1 MAGVAAQP
9 LAASM
14 SARSSPVVNGNG
26 NANLDYVN
34 SHGSLPESPASAA
47 PPPAPASKKGKPP
60 SNQKPQDDQKKTEK
74 LLAARIN
81 ELEQNTKGDK
91 EQEAEIEREVKK
103 ATRDLTNLLTGMETP
118 LSRLEAVQ
126 TKYTELLGRMKRLD
140 QENAKNKKRGDL
152 FQKEKETQRT
162 ELSKTVSMKEKL
174 EKLCRE
180 LTKENKKVK
189 EENKKIE
196 ESEKKSRELQGDKL
210 ESVLWVVDE
219 VIDQREN
226 PDAMKLNM
234 EMDEVF
240 RQKFKSFIEQYE
252 LRELHF
258 QSLMRTKECEVQYN
272 LARYER
278 ERKAAENEQTRSR
291 TLSAQVSTFS
301 QTETELRSQLN
312 IYVEKFKQVED
323 TLNNSNDLFL
333 TFRKEME
340 EMSKKTKRLEKEN
353 LNLTRKHE
361 STNRNILEMAEER
374 TRVNKDLE
382 ILRKKNNTLESVIRR
397 MQEQGRAPAAGS
409 ALEGDEEGT
418 ESDYDDEE
426 EYEGESEE
434 GEYDD
439 DTEEEALQAQVGS
452 LPTFGPVPPPP
463 PVSQAQLN
471 GKINGEVN
479 GLKSSY
485 VV

>member
-1 MAGVAAQP
+1 MAGAAAQP
-9 LAASM
+9 PTAST
-14 SARSSPVVNGNG
+14 STRSSPAVNGNG
-26 NANLDYVN
+26 NANLDYIN
-34 SHGSLPESPASAA
+34 GHGTLPDSPASAV
-47 PPPAPASKKGKPP
+47 PPPTATTKKGKPT

-74 LLAARIN
+74 LLAAKIS
-81 ELEQNTKGDK
+81 ELEQNNKGDK

-126 TKYTELLGRMKRLD
+126 TRYTELLAKMKRLD
-140 QENAKNKKRGDL
+140 QENARNKKRGDL
-152 FQKEKETQRT
+152 FQKEKEAQRT
-162 ELSKTVSMKEKL
+162 ELTKTVSMKEKL

-180 LTKENKKVK
+180 LTRENKKVK

-196 ESEKKSRELQGDKL
+196 ESEKRSRELQGEKV
-210 ESVLWVVDE
+210 EGVLWVVDDI
-219 VIDQREN
+219 VDQREN
-226 PDAMKLNM
+226 PESMKLNL

-240 RQKFKSFIEQYE
+240 RQKFRSFIEQYE

-272 LARYER
+272 LARLER
-278 ERKAAENEQTRSR
+278 ERKLAENEQIRSR

-312 IYVEKFKQVED
+312 IYVEKFRQVED
-323 TLNNSNDLFL
+323 TLNNSNELFL

-340 EMSKKTKRLEKEN
+340 EMSRKTKRLEKEN
-353 LNLTRKHE
+353 LNLNRKQE
-361 STNRNILEMAEER
+361 LTKRNILEMAEDR
-374 TRVNKDLE
+374 TRVNKELE
-382 ILRKKNNTLESVIRR
+382 TLRKKNNTLESVIRR
-397 MQEQGRAPAAGS
+397 MQEQGRAPATGS
-409 ALEGDEEGT
+409 TLEGDEEGT

-426 EYEGESEE
+426 EYEGDSEE

-463 PVSQAQLN
+463 PIPQAQLN
-471 GKINGEVN
+471 GRPSSEVN
-479 GLKSSY
+479 GIKPSY
-485 VV
+485 AV

>member
-1 MAGVAAQP
+1 MAGVAAQAP
-9 LAASM
+9 ASST
-14 SARSSPVVNGNG
+14 SARSSPAMNGNS
-26 NANLDYVN
+26 NMNLDYIN
-34 SHGSLPESPASAA
+34 GHGGLPDSPVSTV
-47 PPPAPASKKGKPP
+47 PPPAVTPKKGKN
-60 SNQKPQDDQKKTEK
+60 SSTQKPQDDQKKTEK
-74 LLAARIN
+74 LLAARIS

-91 EQEAEIEREVKK
+91 EQEAEIEREVKR
-103 ATRDLTNLLTGMETP
+103 ATRDLTNLLTGIETP

-126 TKYTELLGRMKRLD
+126 NKYTELLGRMKRLD

-152 FQKEKETQRT
+152 FQKEKEAQRS
-162 ELSKTVSMKEKL
+162 ELTKTVSMKEKL

-196 ESEKKSRELQGDKL
+196 ESEKRSRELQGEKV
-210 ESVLWVVDE
+210 EGVLWVVDE
-219 VIDQREN
+219 VMDQKEN
-226 PDAMKLNM
+226 PDTMKLNM

-240 RQKFKSFIEQYE
+240 RQKFRSFIEQYE

-278 ERKAAENEQTRSR
+278 ERKAAENEQNKSR

-353 LNLTRKHE
+353 LTLTRKHDL
-361 STNRNILEMAEER
+361 TNRNILEMAEDR
-374 TRVNKDLE
+374 TRVNKELE
-382 ILRKKNNTLESVIRR
+382 TLRKKNNTLESVIRR
-397 MQEQGRAPAAGS
+397 MQEQGRAPAAES

-418 ESDYDDEE
+418 ESDYDDDE

-452 LPTFGPVPPPP
+452 LPAFGPVPPPP
-463 PVSQAQLN
+463 PASQTQVN
-471 GKINGEVN
+471 GKLNGEVN
-479 GLKSSY
+479 GIKSSHA
-485 VV
+485 V

>member
-1 MAGVAAQP
+1 MAGVTAQP
-9 LAASM
+9 PAASM
-14 SARSSPVVNGNG
+14 SSRSSPATNGNG
-26 NANLDYVN
+26 NANLDYIN
-34 SHGSLPESPASAA
+34 GHGALPDSPASTA
-47 PPPAPASKKGKPP
+47 PPSATHSKKGKTANP
-60 SNQKPQDDQKKTEK
+60 QRPQDDQKKTEK

-126 TKYTELLGRMKRLD
+126 NQYKDLLGRMKRLD
-140 QENAKNKKRGDL
+140 KENAKNKKRGDN
-152 FQKEKETQRT
+152 FQKEKETQRS
-162 ELSKTVSMKEKL
+162 ELSKT
-174 EKLCRE
+174 
-180 LTKENKKVK
+180 
-189 EENKKIE
+189 EENKRIE
-196 ESEKKSRELQGDKL
+196 ESEKRSRELQGDKL
-210 ESVLWVVDE
+210 ETVLWVVDE
-219 VIDQREN
+219 GGDQRAN

-278 ERKAAENEQTRSR
+278 ERKVAENEQNRSR

-353 LNLTRKHE
+353 LNLTRKHDL
-361 STNRNILEMAEER
+361 TNRNILEMAEER

-382 ILRKKNNTLESVIRR
+382 TLRKKNSTLESVIRR
-397 MQEQGRAPAAGS
+397 MQEQGRAPATGS
-409 ALEGDEEGT
+409 ALEGEEEGT
-418 ESDYDDEE
+418 DSEYDEDE
-426 EYEGESEE
+426 EYEEGSEDV
-434 GEYDD
+434 EYDD
-439 DTEEEALQAQVGS
+439 DTEEEALQAQVGN

-463 PVSQAQLN
+463 PASQAQIN
-471 GKINGEVN
+471 GKANGDMN

-485 VV
+485 AA

>member
-1 MAGVAAQP
+1 MAGVTAQP
-9 LAASM
+9 PTASM
-14 SARSSPVVNGNG
+14 SSRSSPATNGNG
-26 NANLDYVN
+26 NANLDYIN
-34 SHGSLPESPASAA
+34 GHGALPDSPASTA
-47 PPPAPASKKGKPP
+47 PPPATHSKKGKTA
-60 SNQKPQDDQKKTEK
+60 NTQKPQDDQKKTEK

-126 TKYTELLGRMKRLD
+126 TQYKELLGRMKRLD
-140 QENAKNKKRGDL
+140 KENAKNKKRGDN
-152 FQKEKETQRT
+152 FQKEKEAQRS
-162 ELSKTVSMKEKL
+162 ELSKTVSLKEKL

-189 EENKKIE
+189 EENKRIE
-196 ESEKKSRELQGDKL
+196 ESEKRSRELQGDKL
-210 ESVLWVVDE
+210 ETVLWVVDE
-219 VIDQREN
+219 GGDQREN
-226 PDAMKLNM
+226 PDATKLNM

-240 RQKFKSFIEQYE
+240 RHKFKSFIEQYE

-278 ERKAAENEQTRSR
+278 ERKVAENEQNRSR

-353 LNLTRKHE
+353 LNLTRKHDL
-361 STNRNILEMAEER
+361 TNRNILEMAEER
-374 TRVNKDLE
+374 TRFNRDLE
-382 ILRKKNNTLESVIRR
+382 TLRKKNGTLESVIRR
-397 MQEQGRAPAAGS
+397 MQEQGRAPATGS
-409 ALEGDEEGT
+409 ALEGEEEGT
-418 ESDYDDEE
+418 ESEYDEDE
-426 EYEGESEE
+426 EYEEGSED

-439 DTEEEALQAQVGS
+439 DTEEEAMQAQVGN

-463 PVSQAQLN
+463 PASQAQIN
-471 GKINGEVN
+471 GTANGEVN

-485 VV
+485 VA